1 MWGSTMRVHS
11 TPDLLLEL
19 QGFRL
24 TTAEILYRI
33 PDYPDIIQSYIWQE
47 LDVSPDFPRLHAFLV
62 YWEKNLEGKL
72 YSVKVA
78 QSDVIGISKFQI
90 AKTELTFH

>member
-1 MWGSTMRVHS
+1 MRIHS

-33 PDYPDIIQSYIWQE
+33 PDYPDLIQSYIWQE
-47 LDVSPDFPRLHAFLV
+47 LDISPEFPRLHAFLE

-78 QSDVIGISKFQI
+78 QSEVIGIPEPRF
-90 AKTELTFH
+90 ADEEFTLH

>member
-1 MWGSTMRVHS
+1 MRVHS

-24 TTAEILYRI
+24 TTAEILYRL
-33 PDYPDIIQSYIWQE
+33 PDYPELLQSYVWQE
-47 LDVSPDFPRLHAFLV
+47 LDISPDFPRLHAFLD
-62 YWEKNLEGKL
+62 YWERNLEGKL

-78 QSDVIGISKFQI
+78 QAEVIGIPEARFV
-90 AKTELTFH
+90 AVEHTLH